1 MGEPVQSMLTEI
13 LSPLP
18 VSGLS
23 IDSAAFERAAALA
36 RLHGV
41 EMLFYARLKK
51 HYAGLHACI
60 DEYLEKNYNAYLM
73 AVARSVRQEA
83 VENDVI
89 AALARERIK
98 ACIIKGNTIARTIYE
113 DLNCRSSAD
122 IDLLIQTG
130 DLTAADRIFGAMGFL
145 RHDSLPLNFVTQRLH
160 HLVYSNEEKRVPLEL
175 HWDFGYPL
183 YFNMTPDEIW
193 KGVTGN
199 DRQGYSLTPE
209 NTVIM
214 LLMHHFRHGFRELKI
229 LVDILWS
236 FYRYD
241 QVIDWQD
248 FAGKLRKFGMVKTTF
263 IVLQQLDDLWG
274 LADGGLVSF
283 KMLRQE
289 IDALPER
296 PAKFLLRYFRMNLD
310 VKETGALDMQMS
322 KLVLDKKANIFYS
335 FMKIFFPTQQEIE
348 ALYPG
353 TGKWML
359 PFNYLRFIFW
369 RVKLGKG

>member
-1 MGEPVQSMLTEI
+1 VNVNKMLTEI
-13 LSPLP
+13 LSPFA
-18 VSGLS
+18 VSDIS
-23 IDSAAFERAAALA
+23 IGKAEFDHCVELA
-36 RLHGV
+36 RRHGV

-51 HYAGLHACI
+51 HYTGLHVCI
-60 DEYLEKNYNAYLM
+60 DEYLEKNYHAYLM
-73 AVARSVRQEA
+73 AVARSMRQEA

-89 AALARERIK
+89 TALTRERIK

-122 IDLLIQTG
+122 IDLLIPTG
-130 DLTAADRIFGAMGFL
+130 DLAAADRILGESGFL

-160 HLVYSNEEKRVPLEL
+160 HLVYSHEAKRVPLEL

-183 YFNMTPDEIW
+183 YFNLTPAEIW

-241 QVIDWQD
+241 QVIDWRD
-248 FAGKLRKFGMVKTTF
+248 FVGTLRKYGMIKTTV

-274 LADGGLVSF
+274 LADGRLESF
-283 KMLRQE
+283 RILRQQ
-289 IDALPER
+289 IDVLPEK
-296 PAKFLLRYFRMNLD
+296 PAKFLLRYFRMD
-310 VKETGALDMQMS
+310 IERKDPGALDMQMS
-322 KLVLDKKANIFYS
+322 KLVLDQKANIFYS
-335 FMKIFFPTQQEIE
+335 FMKIFFPKPREIE

-359 PFNYLRFIFW
+359 PFNYLRFILW
-369 RVKLGKG
+369 RLFRGRC